1 MLRVHESRRGWRAE
15 RGQPAGFS
23 AFRPCVSPTEGA
35 WAGEVQLKG
44 MVHRNVGP
52 GMWASAWSV
61 FPPSFTLERNRLKR
75 HVSPE
80 RKGWCDAHTFV
91 YLHPLG
97 AACGASPPHPAACC
111 ERLSFR
117 TPPLSTARCGS
128 YCLTSRKLS
137 LPWENPSV
145 ASQEGKSGQI
155 PWGLERAEDPNPPA
169 AL

>member
-1 MLRVHESRRGWRAE
+1 MLCVHESRRGWRAE

-97 AACGASPPHPAACC
+97 AACGASPPPIPQPAVSMAD
-111 ERLSFR
+111 
-117 TPPLSTARCGS
+117 
-128 YCLTSRKLS
+128 
-137 LPWENPSV
+137 NPSV
-145 ASQEGKSGQI
+145 SAYPSG
-155 PWGLERAEDPNPPA
+155 PHLSPLHGVVLTA
-169 AL
+169 